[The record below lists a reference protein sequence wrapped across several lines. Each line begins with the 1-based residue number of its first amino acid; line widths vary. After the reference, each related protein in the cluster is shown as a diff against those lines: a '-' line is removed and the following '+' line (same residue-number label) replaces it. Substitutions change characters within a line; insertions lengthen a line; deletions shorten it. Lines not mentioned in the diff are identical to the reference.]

1 VTRNPAASTS
11 SVRQQKRPGEPQSA
25 GSKVKRKLENGSAKP
40 MANGSA
46 KKAKVRKAVHHLGVY
61 LTPWTVPQAVLDGSG
76 MSLIWDAG
84 LPTVQLSAKRA
95 KADEPSDD
103 EDSGS
108 ARTTGRQRKRQVP
121 LLQRRV
127 ACVLDCC

>member
-1 VTRNPAASTS
+1 MAAPNLWQTAALRRQRCAKQCVIPAYVQSIGVVPSALWR
-11 SVRQQKRPGEPQSA
+11 VRL
-25 GSKVKRKLENGSAKP
+25 VIN
-40 MANGSA
+40 
-46 KKAKVRKAVHHLGVY
+46 
-61 LTPWTVPQAVLDGSG
+61 
-76 MSLIWDAG
+76 AG

-95 KADEPSDD
+95 KAEEPSDD

-127 ACVLDCC
+127 ACVLDCCWPL